1 MGAQEPHSKPVFSMH
16 AIQVVRHLRRREV
29 RVVTPSFS
37 SPMQQNIKYFVLQNC
52 SGLCH
57 IDYEFIRFSFN
68 GAGLMTVARMTWIEK
83 KKAYELMTNFMV
95 SRTSVGQF
103 ENSFFPTYSKPTL
116 NTGLEASEQRV
127 FSVTQYPG
135 YKLYINF
142 TFLISERHRRG
153 EKAPVRK
160 REVPGSH
167 PDNYQ
172 EINL

>member
-1 MGAQEPHSKPVFSMH
+1 
-16 AIQVVRHLRRREV
+16 
-29 RVVTPSFS
+29 
-37 SPMQQNIKYFVLQNC
+37 
-52 SGLCH
+52 
-57 IDYEFIRFSFN
+57 
-68 GAGLMTVARMTWIEK
+68 MTVARMTWIEK

-127 FSVTQYPG
+127 FSVTHTIPS
-135 YKLYINF
+135 LYINF

-172 EINL
+172 EIKFMYEFCVSSFSQPHDPYAVQINSLIHVIPPHSRTKPH